1 MNLFVVNILVQGSM
15 STYLAAGES
24 EAEVEKMFYKRMG
37 FDLIQVRPL
46 LDEIQKVMQYE
57 KEKYYLIGGIG

>member
-1 MNLFVVNILVQGSM
+1 MNLFVVNVLTQGSM

-24 EAEVEKMFYKRMG
+24 EAEVEKMFYKSMG

-46 LDEIQKVMQYE
+46 LDEIQKVMQYG

>member
-1 MNLFVVNILVQGSM
+1 M
-15 STYLAAGES
+15 STYLAAGVS
-24 EAEVEKMFYKRMG
+24 EAEVEKMFYKRMA

-57 KEKYYLIGGIG
+57 KEKYYLIGRID

>member
-1 MNLFVVNILVQGSM
+1 MNLFVVNILVQGDM

-24 EAEVEKMFYKRMG
+24 EAEVEKMFYKRMA

-46 LDEIQKVMQYE
+46 LDEIQKAMQYE
-57 KEKYYLIGGIG
+57 KEKYYLIGRID

>member
-1 MNLFVVNILVQGSM
+1 MG
-15 STYLAAGES
+15 TYLAAGES
-24 EAEVEKMFYKRMG
+24 EAEVEKMFYKRMT

-57 KEKYYLIGGIG
+57 KEKYYLIGRID

>member
-1 MNLFVVNILVQGSM
+1 MNLFVVNVLVQGSM

-24 EAEVEKMFYKRMG
+24 EAEVEKMFYERMA

-46 LDEIQKVMQYE
+46 LDEIQNVMQYE
-57 KEKYYLIGGIG
+57 KEKYYLIGRID